1 MSNFVPFLLVGEVV
15 ANLVVV
21 ALLGAGL
28 FWGAIAFL
36 KPALNRM
43 PDWKPHAATESSGS
57 VVNQPAGRYL
67 RWPLPL
73 LVATLILGLIPAVAF
88 CQGDPVVFG
97 ASAILNPVL
106 WFAIYP
112 FLHLGG
118 MACPHCRKSGS
129 MASVSDAPVGSSL
142 MCPRCNNV
150 VSKPAG

>member
-1 MSNFVPFLLVGEVV
+1 MLNPVPLFLVGEVM

-21 ALLGAGL
+21 ALVAAGV
-28 FWGAIAFL
+28 FWGAAAFL

-43 PDWKPHAATESSGS
+43 PDWKPHAAAQLSGS
-57 VVNQPAGRYL
+57 DVNQPAGRYL

-73 LVATLILGLIPAVAF
+73 LAATLILGLIPAVAF
-88 CQGDPVVFG
+88 CGGDPVVLG

-112 FLHLGG
+112 LLHLGG

-142 MCPRCNNV
+142 ACPHCNNV